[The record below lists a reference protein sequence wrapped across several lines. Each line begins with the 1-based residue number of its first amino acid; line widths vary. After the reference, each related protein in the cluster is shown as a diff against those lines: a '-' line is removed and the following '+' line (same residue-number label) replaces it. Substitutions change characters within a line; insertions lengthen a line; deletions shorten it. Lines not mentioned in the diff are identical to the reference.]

1 MKVNPPLALVLFPTG
16 GAGCV
21 TVLLISLCV
30 LGLPGCALRN
40 TSSST
45 FHMRAADAALASDLP
60 SASHTFSG
68 ESGAMDYDPWES
80 FNELSFSFNFEVL
93 DRYALKPAAEVWARA
108 LPERVRR
115 GLANAFDNLSMPRRF
130 LNKVLQGRPQ
140 AAGAEAARFFINTT
154 VGVAGFVDVASR
166 FGLEE
171 SDADTGQTLGV
182 YGIAP
187 GPYLVLPAL
196 PPLTLRDA
204 VGYAADTFLDPLSY
218 FVTPL
223 FANIGRSAAHT
234 INERANNM
242 TEYDDVEDT
251 SLDLYAAVRNGYLQ
265 RREQSISDAVRD
277 RDRSW

>member
-1 MKVNPPLALVLFPTG
+1 MKANPSMTSVRFPTRG
-16 GAGCV
+16 TGCI
-21 TVLLISLCV
+21 TALLVSLCV
-30 LGLPGCALRN
+30 LGLSGCALRD
-40 TSSST
+40 TSLPT
-45 FHMRAADAALASDLP
+45 LHMRAADAALASDSP
-60 SASHTFSG
+60 TASHALPG
-68 ESGAMDYDPWES
+68 ESEAMDYDPWES
-80 FNELSFSFNFEVL
+80 FNELSFSFNFNVL
-93 DRYALKPAAEVWARA
+93 DRYALKPAAEVWSRA
-108 LPERVRR
+108 VPERARH
-115 GLANAFDNLSMPRRF
+115 GLANAFDNLGMPRRL

-140 AAGAEAARFFINTT
+140 AAGAEVARFLINTT
-154 VGVAGFVDVASR
+154 VGLAGFVDMASR
-166 FGLEE
+166 IGLEE

-187 GPYLVLPAL
+187 GPYLVLPIL

-223 FANIGRSAAHT
+223 FADIGRSAAHT

-265 RREQSISDAVRD
+265 RRDKSISDAVRD